1 MKQSPKTQTKDRGSL
16 TLAELLTADRGT
28 IDPALLPT
36 GEKSVPS
43 LTIPVRDWLKKY
55 VAGEDPPYGD
65 LIKPDDYKAVELVV
79 ALLME
84 EGGNSPDTLPSS
96 AVDYV
101 QEWLYRLEA
110 STNLSVWNVA
120 DIARPFLAHVFSL
133 ARDSDSTEGSIE
145 SLQTVL
151 GLLCTQEEMGR
162 FYKRHGL
169 DHKEKRSYKG
179 SQAWR
184 DHQVAI
190 KAAQV
195 LADPGVS
202 DEIKNPIRDAINDL
216 SSGSGVPIWHPALV
230 ERGLALMFENNNHV
244 KGYLVD
250 KASTKS
256 DRKRLRD
263 LVGAV
268 PDATHTHKPA
278 NFKNIDE

>member
-36 GEKSVPS
+36 GEKSVPN

-55 VAGEDPPYGD
+55 VAGEPVPFAD
-65 LIKPDDYKAVELVV
+65 LIQPDDYEAVELVV

-84 EGGNSPDTLPSS
+84 EGGVEPDSLPSS

-190 KAAQV
+190 KAARV

-202 DEIKNPIRDAINDL
+202 EDTKISIRHAMLDL
-216 SSGSGVPIWHPALV
+216 STGSGVSVDHPALA
-230 ERGLALMFENNNHV
+230 ERALTLMFESKDYV
-244 KGYLVD
+244 TS
-250 KASTKS
+250 KASVQQ

-263 LVGAV
+263 LVNGV
-268 PDATHTHKPA
+268 PEVGHTHKPA